1 MPTINQLPLQ
11 TNITSGDQLPIYS
24 PNNGDA
30 RRISMGSL
38 LSFFQSSFASPDLA
52 TYLTT
57 PGSGFNITV
66 PTPITSSV
74 WMLLQPAGTLGEGT
88 LTLPLNTQ
96 TPSGTEILVTTTQQI
111 SAFDIS
117 LNGAIAVYGAP
128 SVLAANDNFRIR
140 YYQPTNAWYKV
151 A

>member
-38 LSFFQSSFASPDLA
+38 LSFFQSSFASPELA

-74 WMLLQPAGTLGEGT
+74 WMLLQPASTLTEGT
-88 LTLPLNTQ
+88 ITLPLSTQ
-96 TPSGTEILVTTTQQI
+96 TPSGTEVLVTTTQQI
-111 SAFDIS
+111 SAFDLA
-117 LNGAIAVYGAP
+117 LNGAIAAYGAP
-128 SVLAANDNFRIR
+128 SVLAANDSFRIR